1 MLADIHRIPLLP
13 RLLPYLLALL
23 SPVMNASGQDSL
35 YIDSLQRV
43 VAGAPDAASKI
54 ETLIRLGG
62 HYSNTDFPKALQYS
76 QQALDL
82 ANREGPDSLR
92 IQANLMMA
100 RQCFIMSDLDKAM
113 EFAIKALELATSNRL
128 ELERAQSLD
137 AIGMIYYDIGDHA
150 RSSENFFNS
159 LRIYEKIDHK
169 IGLGATFCRIG
180 TLYLDQKDYDKARDY
195 YQKSI
200 NLAREIGSDEGIA
213 SNLNNIGKV
222 YTRKKM
228 FPEALASFRE
238 ALSINIREG
247 NVYLTGYNYLNIAE
261 VYVEMNDFPKAIA
274 SIDSAKTI
282 FGKLGNKLR
291 LAKCQN
297 LLADIYL
304 KTGQPALS
312 RAASLQALRIAL
324 DNGYRDLI
332 VSSASTLNRIYLS
345 QHDSATAF
353 RYFILE
359 KQYRDSLFLDEK
371 QKTLSRMELQY
382 QFEQKDQE
390 MKVARQRRNIAIA
403 VISGCLVFSIV
414 IIILILKQLRLKAR
428 KQELERENY
437 RKELEF
443 KNKELVLNV
452 MSLMKKNEM
461 LADLSEKLIT
471 IESEATSDDSRN
483 TIKRVALELQKSQE
497 EEIWKEFSVRFREVH
512 GAFYEKLL
520 QRFPNLT
527 PNELKLCAFLR
538 LNMSSKDIAEL
549 TGQRITTLETAR
561 YRLRQKLGIVNS
573 EVSLVT
579 FLSSL

>member
-261 VYVEMNDFPKAIA
+261 VYVEMKDFPKAIA
-274 SIDSAKTI
+274 SI
-282 FGKLGNKLR
+282 
-291 LAKCQN
+291 
-297 LLADIYL
+297 
-304 KTGQPALS
+304 
-312 RAASLQALRIAL
+312 
-324 DNGYRDLI
+324 
-332 VSSASTLNRIYLS
+332 
-345 QHDSATAF
+345 DSATAF

-359 KQYRDSLFLDEK
+359 KQYRDSLFLYEE

-382 QFEQKDQE
+382 QFEKKGQE
-390 MKVARQRRNIAIA
+390 IKIARQRRNISIA

-428 KQELERENY
+428 KQELECENY

-471 IESEATSDDSRN
+471 IDSEATSDDSRN
-483 TIKRVALELQKSQE
+483 TKKTVAHELQKNQE
-497 EEIWKEFSVRFREVH
+497 NRPLPAVAKIRARQLGGQPGDLS
-512 GAFYEKLL
+512 LL
-520 QRFPNLT
+520 
-527 PNELKLCAFLR
+527 
-538 LNMSSKDIAEL
+538 I
-549 TGQRITTLETAR
+549 ITST
-561 YRLRQKLGIVNS
+561 V
-573 EVSLVT
+573 
-579 FLSSL
+579 